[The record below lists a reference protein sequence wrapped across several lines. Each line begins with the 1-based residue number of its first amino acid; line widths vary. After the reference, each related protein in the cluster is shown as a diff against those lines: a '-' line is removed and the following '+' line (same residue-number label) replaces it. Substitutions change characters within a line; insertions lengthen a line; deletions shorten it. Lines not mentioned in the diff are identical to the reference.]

1 MVWYRDGCLTNWQRE
16 LMLPPLMTTTMLA
29 FPLPAPPL
37 PPAAVAAAAAVA
49 ACPRGSG
56 A

>member
-16 LMLPPLMTTTMLA
+16 LMLPPLMTTMLA
-29 FPLPAPPL
+29 FPVPAPPL
-37 PPAAVAAAAAVA
+37 PPAAAAAAAAVA
-49 ACPRGSG
+49 ACPRSSG